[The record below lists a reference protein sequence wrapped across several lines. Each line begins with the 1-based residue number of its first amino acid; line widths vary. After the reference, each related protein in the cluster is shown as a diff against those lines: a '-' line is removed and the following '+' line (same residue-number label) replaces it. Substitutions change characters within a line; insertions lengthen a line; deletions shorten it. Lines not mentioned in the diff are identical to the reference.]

1 MASTVAPIR
10 LLAEAGVDRV
20 FFVEDLRRMDG
31 FWQTF
36 LPKDI
41 IYVQLSWHIWEA
53 VWPKL
58 ASKVINQGLDPLNF
72 VALASNEYERIGAIN
87 AGFSSILCNHNCWLD
102 EKLFTPP
109 ENFLD
114 IKKYDLILNT
124 RPEKWKRPYL
134 AQNIDNLAIIKGLL
148 FRPDEYF
155 ELKDL
160 NPKFINDHR
169 ISPDQV
175 ARKIHESWVGGVF
188 SEEEGACYS
197 SSEMLL
203 CGVPVVSTPSRGGRD
218 IWYNENNSIIV
229 NPDSESVREATYSL
243 IELIKTHKIDCQA
256 VREDHIKL
264 SHKFREAFMT
274 DLEHRCSGELVD
286 VIRKQV
292 VDERFFRHK
301 MVEYHKISNLPY
313 YIRHTV

>member
-36 LPKDI
+36 LPNDI

-58 ASKVINQGLDPLNF
+58 AAQVTNQGLDPAKF
-72 VALASNEYERIGAIN
+72 VILANAEYERVGATK

-102 EKLFTPP
+102 ENLFTPP

-124 RPEKWKRPYL
+124 RPEKWKRPHL
-134 AQNIDNLAIIKGLL
+134 AEKIDNLAVIKGFL

-169 ISPDQV
+169 LSPDQV

-229 NPDSESVREATYSL
+229 NPDPESVREATYSL

-264 SHKFREAFMT
+264 SRTFREAFMS
-274 DLEHRCSGELVD
+274 DLVGRCSQALLEK
-286 VIRKQV
+286 IREQ
-292 VDERFFRHK
+292 EHAGQLFRHK
-301 MVEYHKISNLPY
+301 MILYHSISGLPW
-313 YIRHTV
+313 YIKYTP